1 MAVIRSF
8 YIDNFKSLV
17 DFRLPPEPHQLGSFT
32 CLVGLNGAGKSTV
45 LQAFDFVGHL
55 ANGQVAMWL
64 KQREWQA
71 ADLTSRFLKKKLI
84 QFELE
89 VSVPDGTIIVWSG
102 SFNTTEMR
110 CTAETVIVN
119 SEGDEQVLHIKDG
132 QLLVSGTDS
141 KPSVQY
147 PVRAMRYEG
156 STLSFIDV
164 RDVHPALGVLKHVAA
179 NLRSLDLLSPQSM
192 RRRAKEGADIGYGGE
207 RLSAFIHGLSSQDKL
222 ALTTALKKFY
232 PQVAELA
239 TSALRAGWKNL
250 RVVEQYDGA
259 NTIPH
264 QKESVE
270 ATKSKKGS
278 KDFRLESDARQVNDG
293 LLRVLAILSQV
304 SLSDVVEGVSGSGTS
319 NQSCVLF
326 DEIENGINPELMQKL
341 VGLLL
346 EAPRQVVVTTHSPL
360 VLNYLPDAVAKEAV
374 LLLYRNKEG
383 HTKVVR
389 LFDLPSTQK
398 KLALL
403 GPGEVFVDTNL
414 GDLPAE
420 AMTLSQIAPAS

>member
-1 MAVIRSF
+1 MIKGF

-55 ANGQVAMWL
+55 ANGQVATWL
-64 KQREWQA
+64 KQREWKA

-89 VSVPDGTIIVWSG
+89 IDVPTEGRIVWSG

-110 CTAETVIVN
+110 CTAETVTVN
-119 SEGDEQVLHIKDG
+119 DDEQALHIKDG

-147 PVRAMRYEG
+147 PIRSMKYEG

-179 NLRSLDLLSPQSM
+179 NLRSLDLLSPHSM
-192 RRRAKEGADIGYGGE
+192 RRRAKEGEDIGYGGE
-207 RLSAFIHGLSSQDKL
+207 RLSAFIHGLPAKDKV
-222 ALTTALKKFY
+222 ALTKALKTFY
-232 PQVAELA
+232 PQVSELS
-239 TSALRAGWKNL
+239 TTALRAGWKDL
-250 RVVEQYDGA
+250 RIVERYDSA
-259 NTIPH
+259 QSTP
-264 QKESVE
+264 S
-270 ATKSKKGS
+270 
-278 KDFRLESDARQVNDG
+278 RLESDTRQVNDG

-304 SLSDVVEGVSGSGTS
+304 SVAKTFDRTNQPNSLG
-319 NQSCVLF
+319 QSCVLF

-341 VGLLL
+341 VALLL
-346 EAPRQVVVTTHSPL
+346 GAERQVIVTTHSPL
-360 VLNYLPDAVAKEAV
+360 VLNYLPDEVAKEAV
-374 LLLYRNKEG
+374 LLLYRNNAG

-398 KLALL
+398 KLTLL

-414 GDLPAE
+414 EALPAE
-420 AMTLSQIAPAS
+420 AMLIELISPKS

>member
-1 MAVIRSF
+1 MIKGF

-17 DFRLPPEPHQLGSFT
+17 DFRLPPKPHQLGSFT

-55 ANGQVAMWL
+55 ANGQVATWL
-64 KQREWQA
+64 KQREWKTS
-71 ADLTSRFLKKKLI
+71 DLTSRFLKLKKLI

-89 VSVPDGTIIVWSG
+89 IDVPGAGHIVWTG
-102 SFNTTEMR
+102 AFNTTEMR
-110 CTAETVIVN
+110 CTAETVTVD
-119 SEGDEQVLHIKDG
+119 GVEQALHIKDG

-147 PVRAMRYEG
+147 PIRSMKYEG

-192 RRRAKEGADIGYGGE
+192 RRRAKEGVDIGYGGE
-207 RLSAFIHGLSSQDKL
+207 RLGAFIHGLPAKDKV
-222 ALTTALKKFY
+222 ALTEALKKFY
-232 PQVAELA
+232 PKVSELS
-239 TSALRAGWKNL
+239 TTALRAGWKDL
-250 RVVEQYDGA
+250 RVVEQYDSA
-259 NTIPH
+259 PL
-264 QKESVE
+264 S
-270 ATKSKKGS
+270 
-278 KDFRLESDARQVNDG
+278 RLESDARQVNDG
-293 LLRVLAILSQV
+293 LLRVLAVLSQV
-304 SLSDVVEGVSGSGTS
+304 SVSDGANHGVQPDGLG
-319 NQSCVLF
+319 QSCALF

-341 VGLLL
+341 VELLL
-346 EAPRQVVVTTHSPL
+346 GAQRQVIVTTHSPL
-360 VLNYLPDAVAKEAV
+360 VLNYLPDEVAKESV
-374 LLLYRNKEG
+374 LLVYRNNAG
-383 HTKVVR
+383 HTKVAR

-414 GDLPAE
+414 EALPAE
-420 AMTLSQIAPAS
+420 AMALDLITPAP

>member
-8 YIDNFKSLV
+8 YIDNFKSLI

-55 ANGQVAMWL
+55 ANGQVAAWL
-64 KQREWQA
+64 KQREWKA
-71 ADLTSRFLKKKLI
+71 ANLTSRFLKRKLI
-84 QFELE
+84 PFGLE
-89 VSVPDGTIIVWSG
+89 IEVPGEGRIVWSG

-110 CTAETVIVN
+110 CTAETVTVD
-119 SEGDEQVLHIKDG
+119 GVEQVLHIKDG

-207 RLSAFIHGLSSQDKL
+207 RLSAFIHGLPSQDKE

-239 TSALRAGWKNL
+239 TTALRAGWKNL

-259 NTIPH
+259 KNIPH
-264 QKESVE
+264 QKELLE
-270 ATKSKKGS
+270 ATDSKVGAKA
-278 KDFRLESDARQVNDG
+278 FRLESDARQVNDG

-304 SLSDVVEGVSGSGTS
+304 SLSDVAQGISALGTP

-341 VGLLL
+341 VELLL

>member
-1 MAVIRSF
+1 MIKSF

-17 DFRLPPEPHQLGSFT
+17 DFRLPPAPHRLGSFT

-55 ANGQVAMWL
+55 ANGQVATWL
-64 KQREWQA
+64 KQREWKT

-84 QFELE
+84 QFELDIE
-89 VSVPDGTIIVWSG
+89 VPGEGRIVWSG

-110 CTAETVIVN
+110 CTAETVTVD
-119 SEGDEQVLHIKDG
+119 GVEQALHIKDG

-147 PVRAMRYEG
+147 PVRSMKYEG

-192 RRRAKEGADIGYGGE
+192 RRRAKEGDDIGYGGE
-207 RLSAFIHGLSSQDKL
+207 RLGAFIHGLPSKEKA

-232 PQVAELA
+232 PQVSDIA
-239 TSALRAGWKNL
+239 TMALRAGWKDLNIL
-250 RVVEQYDGA
+250 ERFGTQSPDSFY
-259 NTIPH
+259 
-264 QKESVE
+264 
-270 ATKSKKGS
+270 AT
-278 KDFRLESDARQVNDG
+278 DARHVSDG
-293 LLRVLAILSQV
+293 LLRVLAVLSQV
-304 SLSDVVEGVSGSGTS
+304 SVSRGSSQGS
-319 NQSCVLF
+319 QPDGLGQSCVLF
-326 DEIENGINPELMQKL
+326 DEIENGINPELMQRL
-341 VGLLL
+341 VELLL
-346 EAPRQVVVTTHSPL
+346 GAERQVIVTTHSPL
-360 VLNYLPDAVAKEAV
+360 VLNYLPDEVAKETV
-374 LLLYRNKEG
+374 LLVYRNNAG
-383 HTKVVR
+383 HTKVTR

-414 GDLPAE
+414 EALPAE
-420 AMTLSQIAPAS
+420 AMLLDLITPVP

>member
-1 MAVIRSF
+1 MIKSF

-17 DFRLPPEPHQLGSFT
+17 DFRLPPVPHQLGPFT

-55 ANGQVAMWL
+55 ANGQVVTWL
-64 KQREWQA
+64 KQREWKSS
-71 ADLTSRFLKKKLI
+71 DLTSRFLKLKKLI

-89 VSVPDGTIIVWSG
+89 IEVPGEGRIVWSG

-110 CTAETVIVN
+110 CTAETVTVD
-119 SEGDEQVLHIKDG
+119 GVEQALHIKDG

-147 PVRAMRYEG
+147 PIRSMKYEG

-207 RLSAFIHGLSSQDKL
+207 RLGAYIHGLPIKDK
-222 ALTTALKKFY
+222 AELTKALKAFY
-232 PQVAELA
+232 PQVSNLS
-239 TSALRAGWKNL
+239 TTALRAGWKDL
-250 RVVEQYDGA
+250 RIEELYDRA
-259 NTIPH
+259 QLVP
-264 QKESVE
+264 S
-270 ATKSKKGS
+270 
-278 KDFRLESDARQVNDG
+278 RLESDARQVSDG

-304 SLSDVVEGVSGSGTS
+304 SILEASGSAALPDGIG
-319 NQSCVLF
+319 QSCVLF

-341 VGLLL
+341 VQILLGA
-346 EAPRQVVVTTHSPL
+346 ERQVIVTTHSPL
-360 VLNYLPDAVAKEAV
+360 VLNYLPDQVAKESV
-374 LLLYRNKEG
+374 LLLYRNKAG

-389 LFDLPSTQK
+389 LFDLPSTKK
-398 KLALL
+398 KLDLL

-414 GDLPAE
+414 EDLPAE
-420 AMTLSQIAPAS
+420 AMTLALIAPKS

>member
-1 MAVIRSF
+1 MIKSF

-17 DFRLPPEPHQLGSFT
+17 DFRLPPKPHQLGSFT

-55 ANGQVAMWL
+55 ANGQVGTWL
-64 KQREWQA
+64 KQREWKTT
-71 ADLTSRFLKKKLI
+71 DLTSRFLKLKKLI

-89 VSVPDGTIIVWSG
+89 IEVPGEGRIVWGG

-110 CTAETVIVN
+110 CTAETVTVD
-119 SEGDEQVLHIKDG
+119 GAEQALHIKDG

-147 PVRAMRYEG
+147 PIRSMKYEG

-164 RDVHPALGVLKHVAA
+164 REVHPALGVLKHVAA

-207 RLSAFIHGLSSQDKL
+207 RLGAFIHGLPAKDKV
-222 ALTTALKKFY
+222 ALTEALKKFY
-232 PQVAELA
+232 PKVAELS
-239 TSALRAGWKNL
+239 TKALRAGWKDL
-250 RVVEQYDGA
+250 RVVEQYDSA
-259 NTIPH
+259 PL
-264 QKESVE
+264 S
-270 ATKSKKGS
+270 
-278 KDFRLESDARQVNDG
+278 RLESDARQVNDG
-293 LLRVLAILSQV
+293 LLRVLAVLSQV
-304 SLSDVVEGVSGSGTS
+304 SVSDGVGQTGHPDGMG
-319 NQSCVLF
+319 QSCVLF

-346 EAPRQVVVTTHSPL
+346 GAERQVIVTTHSPL
-360 VLNYLPDAVAKEAV
+360 VLNYLPDDVAKEAV
-374 LLLYRNKEG
+374 LLVYRNNAG
-383 HTKVVR
+383 HTKVTR

-414 GDLPAE
+414 EALPDE
-420 AMTLSQIAPAS
+420 AMLLDLSSPAS